1 MVFDWIE
8 FIGCGWKGEKKYG
21 DGFCSNIE
29 LMLVY
34 FFLKGSENILIFVG
48 YIIFMVILKG

>member
-34 FFLKGSENILIFVG
+34 FFLKGLENILIFVG